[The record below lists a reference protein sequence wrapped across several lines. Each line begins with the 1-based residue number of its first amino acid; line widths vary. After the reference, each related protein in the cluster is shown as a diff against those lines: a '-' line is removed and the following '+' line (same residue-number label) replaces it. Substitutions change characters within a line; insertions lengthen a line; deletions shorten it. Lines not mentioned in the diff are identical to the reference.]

1 MSVQLGMF
9 IGISVIAVAA
19 GAGTVLARNVV
30 YASLS
35 LLLSL
40 MAVAGI
46 YILLF
51 VPFLAIV
58 QVLIYGGAII
68 VVVLFALMLTRRDLS
83 NESLNNRQW
92 PVAAVTAIS
101 GLGVLIAVILA
112 NTWPNSVPEDELG
125 PLSVTKIGTELFT
138 RWAVPFEL
146 ASLLLLV
153 ALIGA
158 IVLARPGRRE

>member
-1 MSVQLGMF
+1 MSAQLGMF
-9 IGISVIAVAA
+9 IGISVITIAA

-46 YILLF
+46 YILIF

-68 VVVLFALMLTRRDLS
+68 VVVLFALMMTHRDLP
-83 NESLNNRQW
+83 NKSLNNRQW
-92 PVAAVTAIS
+92 PLAAVTALS
-101 GLGVLIAVILA
+101 GLGVLIATIVA
-112 NTWPNSVPEDELG
+112 NTWPPSVPENELG
-125 PLSVTKIGTELFT
+125 PLGVTEIGTELFT

-158 IVLARPGRRE
+158 IVLARPGGRE